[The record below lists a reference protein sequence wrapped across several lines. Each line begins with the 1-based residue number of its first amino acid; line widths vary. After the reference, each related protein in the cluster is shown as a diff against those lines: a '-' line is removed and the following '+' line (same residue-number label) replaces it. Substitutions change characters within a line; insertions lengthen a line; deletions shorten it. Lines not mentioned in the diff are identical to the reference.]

1 MIKKIMKDNEKGKTE
16 QLDPRD
22 FLRRA
27 NPKSAPFCSDERQG
41 DGITF
46 DTDNPPELPGAT
58 YVVADGIKK
67 ILGVDEETAWEMILR
82 ANLPLGAHG
91 GPEHHG
97 HNEKIAERIGPGGC
111 GYGMAVE
118 TDPDAV
124 GAPEKI
130 PVSQRYARIVTKNGR
145 VYNVSGL
152 HKITHVTIVHK
163 NAFSIDSDEARV
175 AGLGILGCDAWL
187 GVYYSDLLN
196 QANPK
201 HTISGSDLAN
211 HIISAM
217 QGVARILA
225 PDKEIIQIK

>member
-1 MIKKIMKDNEKGKTE
+1 MNDKEKGKNE

-27 NPKSAPFCSDERQG
+27 NPESAPFCSDERQG
-41 DGITF
+41 DGISF
-46 DTDNPPELPGAT
+46 NTDNPPELPGAT

-67 ILGVDEETAWEMILR
+67 ILGVSEETAWEMILR

-97 HNEKIAERIGPGGC
+97 HDKNKTESIGPGGC

-118 TDPDAV
+118 TNPDAV

-130 PVSQRYARIVTKNGR
+130 PVAQRYARIVTTNGR
-145 VYNVSGL
+145 VYNVSGP

-163 NAFSIDSDEARV
+163 NTFSIDSDEARV

-187 GVYYSDLLN
+187 GEYYADLLN

-201 HTISGSDLAN
+201 LPVAGSELTN

-217 QGVARILA
+217 RGVVRILA
-225 PDKEIIQIK
+225 PDKEIIHIR